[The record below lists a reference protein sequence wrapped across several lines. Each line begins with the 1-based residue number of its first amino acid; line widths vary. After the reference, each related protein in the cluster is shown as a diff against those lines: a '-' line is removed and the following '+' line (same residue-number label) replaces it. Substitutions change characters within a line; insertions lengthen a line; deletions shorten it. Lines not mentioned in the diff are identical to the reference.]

1 MDRHKVNALVADAR
15 RAIDNNDHTDKG
27 WDRVHRAT
35 ALVLDATNDPA
46 GMTAS
51 DIADVRAIHADLL
64 WDCDCKVCEVAS

>member
-27 WDRVHRAT
+27 WNRVHRAT
-35 ALVLDATNDPA
+35 ALVLAASNDPV
-46 GMTAS
+46 GMTPS